1 MGFPHRFP
9 RFPEGN
15 PINFPYIFPIFLY
28 EIHHVHPRSSPIPH
42 YFTMGISTTPQ
53 RRNAEQRT
61 AATAAHVPAQLL
73 HFLAFALQALFC
85 LMQLRL

>member
-1 MGFPHRFP
+1 
-9 RFPEGN
+9 
-15 PINFPYIFPIFLY
+15 
-28 EIHHVHPRSSPIPH
+28 
-42 YFTMGISTTPQ
+42 MGISTTPQ

-61 AATAAHVPAQLL
+61 AATAAHVTAQLL